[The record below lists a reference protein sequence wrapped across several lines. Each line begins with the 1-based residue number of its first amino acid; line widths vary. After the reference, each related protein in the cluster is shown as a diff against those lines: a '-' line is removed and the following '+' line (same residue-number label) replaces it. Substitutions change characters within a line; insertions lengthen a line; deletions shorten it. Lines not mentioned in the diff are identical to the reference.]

1 MTTGYIILAVFI
13 GLAVSHTAVFFI
25 GYSRA
30 RKKAELERME
40 DENRRLQSDR
50 EFQKE
55 KEDIQKE
62 VYSNAKEKKAAL
74 ASGASG
80 RDRFNAINDSLR
92 QRPKN

>member
-1 MTTGYIILAVFI
+1 LTGYIVLAVFI
-13 GLAVSHTAVFFI
+13 GLVVSHTAVFFI

-30 RKKAELERME
+30 RKRAELERME

-55 KEDIQKE
+55 KEKIQKE
-62 VYSNAKEKKAAL
+62 VFGNAEEKKASL
-74 ASGASG
+74 SSGASG
-80 RDRFNAINDSLR
+80 RDRFNAVNDSLR